1 MPTVH
6 IHMVSGRTAEKKEA
20 LIKAVTEAIS
30 ETLQIPNERVHILI
44 HELPRENIGHGGVP
58 LSKTSP
64 PPSP

>member
-30 ETLQIPNERVHILI
+30 ETLQVPNERVHILI

-58 LSKTSP
+58 LTKTNSS
-64 PPSP
+64 PSP